1 MKKYKVVG
9 LPKMHQ
15 GGNIPWH
22 SHPHEESMEST
33 RTQYSGT
40 DEAYA
45 QMEDEIKKQKER
57 EKKNQEFLQ
66 VWNVMSYDQR
76 VDWVNKKNAKFKEQG
91 VTWRYKIP
99 ERSEAEWN
107 ILDDIQDNEALEISD
122 DIIEQINNPQETLYN
137 GQTAEEVF
145 MNSPTKGNKHR
156 LQTKSLYG
164 SLTRTPEWQMDEYK
178 QRNDGSNYLYL
189 SIV

>member
-45 QMEDEIKKQKER
+45 QMENQKTKAKR
-57 EKKNQEFLQ
+57 EKKA
-66 VWNVMSYDQR
+66 R
-76 VDWVNKKNAKFKEQG
+76 VSSGMECYV
-91 VTWRYKIP
+91 
-99 ERSEAEWN
+99 
-107 ILDDIQDNEALEISD
+107 L
-122 DIIEQINNPQETLYN
+122 
-137 GQTAEEVF
+137 
-145 MNSPTKGNKHR
+145 
-156 LQTKSLYG
+156 
-164 SLTRTPEWQMDEYK
+164 
-178 QRNDGSNYLYL
+178 
-189 SIV
+189 